1 VANSAEKPKKTTGS
15 DWRDNEPGAE
25 AEELRRIGSRLKA
38 LRKQRGFTLREVA
51 ERAGLSA
58 SFVSMVEN
66 GRTEIAISRLV
77 RLTGVCGA
85 SVADVLSETHE
96 PRVEYV
102 PLGAALRVPVR
113 SPGVDL
119 RYLASPS
126 WEMEP
131 FLLRLSPNGRLEGL
145 QHPTQE
151 VLYCIEGSP
160 TVIVD
165 EHEYHLSPTDTLFV
179 PESAEHGYHNVGTGD
194 AVLLGV
200 VRTNTDSGTPLL
212 HNLIREHGRAP
223 RGPATDP
230 SD

>member
-1 VANSAEKPKKTTGS
+1 MRPRESA
-15 DWRDNEPGAE
+15 WRDGDPGDE
-25 AEELRRIGSRLKA
+25 AEELRKIGARLKV
-38 LRKQRGFTLREVA
+38 LRKARGLTLREVA

-85 SVADVLSETHE
+85 SVADVLSEAHE
-96 PRVEYV
+96 PRVEYA
-102 PLGAALRVPVR
+102 PLEDALRVPVR

-131 FLLRLSPNGRLEGL
+131 FLLRLSPHARLEGL
-145 QHPTQE
+145 RHPTQE

-160 TVIVD
+160 CVIVD
-165 EHEYHLSPTDTLFV
+165 EREYGLSPTDTLLL
-179 PESAEHGYHNVGTGD
+179 PESAEHAYHNDGPND
-194 AVLLGV
+194 ALLLGV
-200 VRTNTDSGTPLL
+200 VRTNTDSGVPLL
-212 HNLIREHGRAP
+212 HELIREHG
-223 RGPATDP
+223 T
-230 SD
+230 S